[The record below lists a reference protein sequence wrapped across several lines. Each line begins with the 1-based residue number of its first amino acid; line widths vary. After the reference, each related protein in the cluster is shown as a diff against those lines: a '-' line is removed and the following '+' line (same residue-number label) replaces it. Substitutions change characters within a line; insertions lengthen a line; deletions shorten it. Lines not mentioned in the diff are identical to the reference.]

1 MEYKVKVV
9 EVFELE
15 RIYYVEADNKAD
27 ARIMAKESDWYDAH
41 DTDNQYIMTKIKVK
55 KVEESK

>member
-41 DTDNQYIMTKIKVK
+41 DTDNQYIMTK
-55 KVEESK
+55 